1 MAKTGIR
8 LILLCVSA
16 IFTIALTGCNNGYP
30 PLHNAV
36 SWGDKKAV
44 ERLLSKGADVN
55 AKATI
60 TITAFGSQKRAY
72 EEITPLHLATDKG
85 NKELVKFLISRGA
98 DVNAKATIIISTCG
112 GKLRGKKLPPCTLL
126 PVKDI

>member
-8 LILLCVSA
+8 LLLLCVSA

-44 ERLLSKGADVN
+44 ERLLS
-55 AKATI
+55 
-60 TITAFGSQKRAY
+60 Q
-72 EEITPLHLATDKG
+72 
-85 NKELVKFLISRGA
+85 GA
-98 DVNAKATIIISTCG
+98 DVNAKATIIISNA
-112 GKLRGKKLPPCTLL
+112 KSPRFKFILLKPRYRRGFDEKYNASKNPGTINRPM
-126 PVKDI
+126 P

>member
-44 ERLLSKGADVN
+44 ERLLSKGVDVN
-55 AKATI
+55 AKANNG
-60 TITAFGSQKRAY
+60 ITA
-72 EEITPLHLATDKG
+72 LHLAVDKG
-85 NKELVKFLISRGA
+85 NKELVESLIRSGA
-98 DVNAKATIIISTCG
+98 DVNAKATDRKS
-112 GKLRGKKLPPCTLL
+112 
-126 PVKDI
+126 VV